1 MAVEAVVC
9 DWKGQW
15 LTLGGHLEIVE
26 TSVTDTMTS
35 PDELEVELPL
45 DMAGSELPLV
55 EIEAEVFP
63 EEIGVELTRAVVA
76 LELNMPIED
85 VA

>member
-1 MAVEAVVC
+1 MVC

-15 LTLGGHLEIVE
+15 LILGGHLEIVE
-26 TSVTDTMTS
+26 TSVTNTITS
-35 PDELEVELPL
+35 PDELGVELPL

-63 EEIGVELTRAVVA
+63 DEIGVELTRAVVA

-85 VA
+85 VT